1 MAIGLAD
8 VRPHFTRCA
17 GGRKTKRSV
26 DGSAGAGGQRNDQRR
41 RGRGSNNGVI
51 GRIIGFIARMESA
64 RAVPLR
70 GTGGDR
76 VNPRIKTTVVGS
88 YPVPSWLV
96 GNTSRL
102 VLRDAVMS
110 VLKTQELAGLDL
122 ISDGELM
129 RFDPSHPE
137 TNGMIDYFVS
147 QMEGIRKHFSLSDF
161 DRFRADRASGFR
173 LLTAGMVVERV
184 GEGTLNLPR
193 DYEFSRVLTKSP
205 LKFTCTGPHMLARL
219 LTNCF
224 YKDTAELA
232 MDIADILRRQL
243 ELIEADTVQL
253 DEASI
258 VGFPQDA
265 PWAAEAIN
273 HALGGILNEKAV
285 HICFGNYGGQPMLRG
300 FWRDLIPFLN
310 SLKTDHLVLEFAR
323 RGYEELSAFSEL
335 DPKIRLGIGVIDI
348 KDNEVE
354 SRELIAS
361 RIEKI
366 AKTIGVERLHY
377 VHPDCGFWMLQR
389 SVVDRK
395 MRALVEGR
403 DLFEGRE

>member
-1 MAIGLAD
+1 MFARFLVANAPTGTSSGIIEKIA
-8 VRPHFTRCA
+8 FA
-17 GGRKTKRSV
+17 GITKV
-26 DGSAGAGGQRNDQRR
+26 EGEPVA
-41 RGRGSNNGVI
+41 
-51 GRIIGFIARMESA
+51 
-64 RAVPLR
+64 
-70 GTGGDR
+70 
-76 VNPRIKTTVVGS
+76 PRIKTTVVGS

-102 VLRDAVMS
+102 VLRDAVMA

-137 TNGMIDYFVS
+137 TNGMVDYFVS

-173 LLTAGMVVERV
+173 LLTAGMVVERIR
-184 GEGTLNLPR
+184 EGTLNLPR
-193 DYEFSRVLTKSP
+193 DYEFSRTLTKSP
-205 LKFTCTGPHMLARL
+205 MKFTCTGPHMLARL

-224 YKDTAELA
+224 YKNTADLA
-232 MDIADILRRQL
+232 MDIAEVLRRQL

-273 HALGGILNEKAV
+273 RVLDGVLNEKAV

-310 SLKTDHLVLEFAR
+310 SLHADHLVLEFAR
-323 RGYEELSAFSEL
+323 RGYEELSAFADL
-335 DPKIRLGIGVIDI
+335 DPAIGLGIGVIDI

-354 SRELIAS
+354 SAELIAS
-361 RIEKI
+361 RIELI
-366 AKTIGVERLHY
+366 AKTIGGERLHY

-403 DLFEGRE
+403 NLFEGRE